1 MSWSRPF
8 DDSIQL
14 PKGKQ
19 LLTLQDAAVGRGVGR
34 ANNVRTHRRHAG
46 VEPERRA
53 HV

>member
-19 LLTLQDAAVGRGVGR
+19 LLTLHDAA
-34 ANNVRTHRRHAG
+34 AYIMAL
-46 VEPERRA
+46 P
-53 HV
+53 